1 MRLDPRRE
9 AAWRKLGYRK
19 HGNRWMTDAQ
29 IAAVEDQ
36 KKSERIWLPQVKKI
50 HKDIHGSNGA
60 KKRDLARAAFEA
72 IHDEKAIPSLYR
84 EFGGNPTDQLLLIQ
98 ALDRIDTPL
107 ATKVLAMLAVYG
119 QTPEVRRRATELLRG
134 RPSQDY
140 LELLVDLMVDPFK
153 YEVKPVGG
161 PGSPGMLFVEGEKFN
176 MARFYAPPPPPNV
189 VPQPGDII
197 TYDRFGMPGILR
209 HVVTHEGRTGLEYTG
224 VPVRWRGP
232 VLRAADD
239 DGGPES
245 GRRGGG
251 PARGGRRRGQGD
263 QRRPPALLR
272 AGHRGRGL
280 RDGQGQG
287 THTQGVAHGRE
298 GREGGEEI
306 WRREEADGPYRG
318 RPGIPTRLRSNL
330 LHESQGR
337 RRLLTGATLAA
348 SGPEASP
355 PGGYP
360 PAGDDLARADN
371 EWIAQALA
379 GGFDTSPTRE
389 RGSVGPVRPTGTH
402 PGPMRDA
409 GPSFARRTGRGRAD
423 RRTDPRSRVGLV

>member
-1 MRLDPRRE
+1 MGHAASVPFFRHRPTRPGGIAMIQTLVLSSILLAVPAQAGGRGSSMLGGKAAAKVEAAEGSAEALAKYNELKAKTPRTAAAQSKLATWCEEHGLKAESYVHYAEVVRLDPRRE

-19 HGNRWMTDAQ
+19 YGNRWMTDAQ

-72 IHDEKAIPSLYR
+72 IRDEKAISSLYR
-84 EFGGNPTDQLLLIQ
+84 EFGGSPTDQVLLIQ

-161 PGSPGMLFVEGEKFN
+161 PGSPGILFVEGEKFN
-176 MARFYAPPPPPNV
+176 VARFYAPPPPPNV

-197 TYDRFGMPGILR
+197 TYDRFGTPGILR
-209 HVVTHEGRTGLEYTG
+209 HVVDMKG
-224 VPVRWRGP
+224 VPGSSTLAYQYNGELP
-232 VLRAADD
+232 VHRAPDE

-251 PARGGRRRGQGD
+251 PARGGRGGGEVD
-263 QRRPPALLR
+263 QRRPQALLR
-272 AGHRGRGL
+272 AGHRGRRL

-287 THTQGVAHGRE
+287 PHTQGMARGRE
-298 GREGGEEI
+298 GRKGGEEI
-306 WRREEADGPYRG
+306 W
-318 RPGIPTRLRSNL
+318 
-330 LHESQGR
+330 
-337 RRLLTGATLAA
+337 
-348 SGPEASP
+348 
-355 PGGYP
+355 
-360 PAGDDLARADN
+360 
-371 EWIAQALA
+371 
-379 GGFDTSPTRE
+379 
-389 RGSVGPVRPTGTH
+389 
-402 PGPMRDA
+402 
-409 GPSFARRTGRGRAD
+409 
-423 RRTDPRSRVGLV
+423 